1 MRGIILNFVNM
12 NVKLRVLTAGAVFFI
27 GAQSVVAQ
35 KTKKTLLKLER

>member
-1 MRGIILNFVNM
+1 M

-35 KTKKTLLKLER
+35 KAKKTR